1 MGNTVNI
8 LLKPLE
14 AYLYQ
19 AHLRGAFLRE
29 GSHLIYQNRPL
40 YCFQNKS
47 KLPAHH
53 SIDPTRLGH
62 MNNYCNRCHKLIQ
75 SIIHGSH

>member
-19 AHLRGAFLRE
+19 AHLRGAYLRE
-29 GSHLIYQNRPL
+29 GSHYFNLSKTGHHTVFKTNFNL
-40 YCFQNKS
+40 SKTGHHTVFKTNLNFQ
-47 KLPAHH
+47 H
-53 SIDPTRLGH
+53 I
-62 MNNYCNRCHKLIQ
+62 IQ
-75 SIIHGSH
+75 STLPD

>member
-19 AHLRGAFLRE
+19 AHLRGAYLRE
-29 GSHLIYQNRPL
+29 AIIL
-40 YCFQNKS
+40 FS
-47 KLPAHH
+47 KQ
-53 SIDPTRLGH
+53 I
-62 MNNYCNRCHKLIQ
+62 
-75 SIIHGSH
+75 